1 MPRRS
6 RYFGFSLWLL
16 SALAQPLPAAADDT
30 LYRALG
36 GQQGIRQVVDA
47 FLPLVLAD
55 ARIKDNFADFDLEQL
70 NQRLQQQFCE
80 LSGGPCRY
88 TGQHRDK
95 TMDGVGTVRD
105 MTTVHQDLQISNA
118 MFNALAE
125 DLQIA
130 LQQHGV
136 TNSASNRLLALLA
149 PMQRQIVTARATPAM
164 PDMGKLLATG
174 GVSTVEGA
182 AGGGIVPWAL
192 IGGYGTRDS
201 WGANAHYTYLG
212 TQDYQLA
219 SYGVI
224 AGIADRLEISLAD
237 QQFKGSLAPLD
248 QLDIRQQIVGVKVK
262 LAGDIVYDQDSAMP
276 QVAAGILYKRQQR
289 LGGLGALGVSKVQQ
303 LGASD
308 DHGYDY
314 YLAAT
319 KLMLE
324 HSLLL
329 NATVRATR
337 ANQMGLLG
345 FGGDQGN
352 RMRWMPEFSVA
363 YLPDRKLAIGAEY
376 RRKPRNLGVDHE
388 KAYYDA
394 FVVWFPNKQLSL
406 TLAYAVLG
414 DITVFNPKRQRGAY
428 LSVQAGF

>member
-1 MPRRS
+1 MPSLRRLS
-6 RYFGFSLWLL
+6 GLSLLL
-16 SALAQPLPAAADDT
+16 ASSLALAQPAASDDT
-30 LYRALG
+30 LFRALG
-36 GQQGIRQVVDA
+36 GQQGIKQVVDT

-55 ARIKDNFADFDLEQL
+55 VRIKDTFADFELDQL
-70 NQRLQQQFCE
+70 KLRLQEQFCE
-80 LSGGPCRY
+80 VSGGPCRY
-88 TGQHRDK
+88 TGKYRDR

-105 MTTVHQDLQISNA
+105 MVTVHQDLQISNA

-125 DLQIA
+125 DLQLA
-130 LQQHGV
+130 MQQQGV
-136 TNSASNRLLALLA
+136 PNSAANRLVARLA
-149 PMQRQIVTARATPAM
+149 PMQREIVTARVTPAA
-164 PDMGKLLATG
+164 PDRGKLLATG

-192 IGGYGTRDS
+192 ISGYGSRDS
-201 WGANAHYTYLG
+201 WGANAYYTYLG
-212 TQDYQLA
+212 TQDYQLT
-219 SYGVI
+219 SYGV
-224 AGIADRLEISLAD
+224 AVGIADRLEISLAD
-237 QQFKGSLAPLD
+237 QQFQGSLAPLD
-248 QLDIRQQIVGVKVK
+248 RLDIRQQIFGLKVK
-262 LAGDIVYDQDSAMP
+262 LAGDVVYDQDSLMP
-276 QVAAGILYKRQQR
+276 QVAAGILYKRHQR
-289 LGGLGALGVSKVQQ
+289 LGGLDALGVSKVQQ

-319 KLMLE
+319 KLVLDQ
-324 HSLLL
+324 SLLL
-329 NATVRATR
+329 NVTVRATR

-345 FGGDQGN
+345 FGGDQGT
-352 RMRWMPEFSVA
+352 RTRLMPELSVA

-376 RRKPRNLGVDHE
+376 RRKPHNLGLDHE

-394 FVVWFPNKQLSL
+394 FVAWFPSKNLSL